1 MTSYLRQLL
10 TAARFLLLA
19 TLVLG
24 LAYPVVVFGLGQVLA
39 PAQANGSIIR
49 EAAPGSGASGTGAS
63 DGAAG
68 AGTAVGSSLLAQPVE
83 GHEFFYPRPSAVAW
97 DPASSSASNLG
108 PNSPALAEAIDAS
121 RAEVAARE
129 NVDPAAVPIDAVTAS
144 GSGLDPDISPAYAA
158 LQAPRVAKANGLSE
172 AQVNE
177 LIAHNTSGPLESF
190 LSQPAVNT
198 TTLNLAL
205 AALAK

>member
-24 LAYPVVVFGLGQVLA
+24 VLYPLAVFGVGQVVA

-49 EAAPGSGASGTGAS
+49 MADGGPGTVR
-63 DGAAG
+63 
-68 AGTAVGSSLLAQPVE
+68 AVGSSLLAQPAE
-83 GHEFFYPRPSAVAW
+83 GGKFFQPRPSAVSW
-97 DPASSSASNLG
+97 DPASSSPSNLG
-108 PNSPALAEAIDAS
+108 PNSPELAAAIAKN

-129 NVDPAAVPIDAVTAS
+129 NADPANVPIDAVTAS

-158 LQAPRVAKANGLSE
+158 LQTPRVAKANGISE
-172 AQVNE
+172 ARVNQ
-177 LIAHNTSGPLESF
+177 LISQNTTGPLESF
-190 LSQPAVNT
+190 LGQPAVNT
-198 TTLNLAL
+198 TTLNAAL
-205 AALAK
+205 AALAR

>member
-10 TAARFLLLA
+10 TAVRFLLLA

-24 LAYPVVVFGLGQVLA
+24 VLYPLAVFGAGQVVA

-49 EAAPGSGASGTGAS
+49 EVSAGVAAAGVSDGGGSGAR
-63 DGAAG
+63 
-68 AGTAVGSSLLAQPVE
+68 AVGSALLAQPVDGE
-83 GHEFFYPRPSAVAW
+83 KFFHPRPSAVAW

-108 PNSPALAEAIDAS
+108 PNSPALAEAIATN

-129 NVDPAAVPIDAVTAS
+129 NVDPVAVPIDAVTAS

-158 LQAPRVAKANGLSE
+158 LQAPRVAKANGISE
-172 AQVNE
+172 AQVRE
-177 LIAHNTSGPLESF
+177 LVSQNTTGPLESF
-190 LSQPAVNT
+190 LGQPAVNT
-198 TTLNLAL
+198 TTLNAAI
-205 AALAK
+205 AALGK